1 MQSRRIISLWF
12 PRLAAQRVL
21 RSRHIDGPFAVVET
35 QHNAQVLVS
44 LCKTASAQ
52 GLCVGQSIADARALC
67 PGLVTQENDPLAEA
81 QFLTRLHRWAG
92 KFTPWIATHPPA
104 SLMMDIS
111 GCAHLFGGEEA
122 LAELISDDCA
132 RLRLSV
138 QIGIADTLGGAW
150 ALARYAGQRAGP
162 QHSGDAI
169 DQEARATRS
178 RAAKRRGWERGGT
191 VKIPMTNAQT
201 HYIAPTG
208 QTFETIQKL
217 PLSAL
222 RLPDNVCDKLVRLG
236 LRSIADLANLPRAS
250 ITRRFGA
257 DTVLRLDQAL
267 GAQPEPVCP
276 ADPPRCFAT
285 RLSLPDPIGLADDIN
300 AAISRVTPPLCTKL
314 RHAGMG
320 ARTLDLALYRTDQTV
335 QLIQVSLARPAHDPD
350 RILPLLTMHLPSIEP
365 GYGIDMIRLEAT
377 VIEPVREQQHAGHA
391 EALAAAKNRKGSDHA
406 DLMGRLGT
414 RIGLESLQILHPA
427 SSNLPEKT
435 QTNLPATYNKRAD
448 DWAMPALKRPIIMF
462 PPEPINPIIANRP
475 PLKFKWRRRT
485 FKTLSYGG
493 PERIAPEWWL
503 DNPAWR
509 TGTRD
514 YWGVVT
520 DTGAKLWLYQ
530 AHGGAQTGGW
540 FCHGS
545 FG

>member
-1 MQSRRIISLWF
+1 MQNRRVISLWF

-21 RSRHIDGPFAVVET
+21 RARHVDGPFAVVET
-35 QHNAQVLVS
+35 QHNAQVLSS
-44 LCKTASAQ
+44 LCPQASAQ
-52 GLCVGQSIADARALC
+52 GLSVGQSISDARALC
-67 PGLVTQENDPLAEA
+67 PGLTTQENDPLAEA

-92 KFTPWIATHPPA
+92 KFTPWIAIHPPA

-111 GCAHLFGGEEA
+111 GCAHLFGGEAA
-122 LAELISDDCA
+122 LAELITDDCE

-138 QIGIADTLGGAW
+138 QIGIADTVGAAW
-150 ALARYAGQRAGP
+150 ALARYAGQRMGP
-162 QHSGDAI
+162 QYSGDDI

-178 RAAKRRGWERGGT
+178 RAVKRRGWERGGV
-191 VKIPMTNAQT
+191 VKMPITNTQT
-201 HYIAPTG
+201 SYISKTG
-208 QTFETIQKL
+208 QTFESIHKL
-217 PLSAL
+217 PIAAL
-222 RLPDNVCDKLVRLG
+222 RLPEGTVEKLSRLG
-236 LRSIADLANLPRAS
+236 LRKIADVSDLPRAS
-250 ITRRFGA
+250 LVRRFGA

-276 ADPPRCFAT
+276 ADPPRNFAT
-285 RLSLPDPIGLADDIN
+285 RLSLPDPIGLADDIK
-300 AAISRVTPPLCTKL
+300 AAILRVTPPLCTKL

-320 ARTLDLALYRTDQTV
+320 ARTLDLALYRTDQSV

-350 RILPLLTMHLPSIEP
+350 RILPLLTLHLPKIEP
-365 GYGIDMIRLEAT
+365 GFGIDMVRLEAT

-406 DLMGRLGT
+406 DLMGRLGA
-414 RIGLESLQILHPA
+414 RIGLETLQILHFA
-427 SSNLPEKT
+427 NSNLPEKT
-435 QTNLPATYNKRAD
+435 QINLPATYNKRGGE
-448 DWAMPALKRPIIMF
+448 WAMPAIKRPIVMF
-462 PPEPINPIIANRP
+462 SPEAISPIIDDRP
-475 PLKFKWRRRT
+475 PLEFKWRRRV
-485 FKTLSYGG
+485 FKTASYGG

-514 YWGVVT
+514 YWGVTTEAGV
-520 DTGAKLWLYQ
+520 KLWLYQ

-540 FCHGS
+540 FCHGI